1 MSDVYSVFFSWA
13 SSAITNSVYGNRRRV
28 SGRSR
33 KCKDADGDADDCWK
47 VDVRHVP
54 DEASLPA
61 YIGWPDSL
69 RTLIAMDWVVIMF
82 AGVWFGTV
90 GDLLDFQ
97 VVAVCEQQTEGGD
110 AVYRWCCE
118 ASGCGS
124 ARIVSR
130 RQNSTALNL
139 IIIIIIIFVYL

>member
-1 MSDVYSVFFSWA
+1 
-13 SSAITNSVYGNRRRV
+13 
-28 SGRSR
+28 
-33 KCKDADGDADDCWK
+33 
-47 VDVRHVP
+47 
-54 DEASLPA
+54 
-61 YIGWPDSL
+61 
-69 RTLIAMDWVVIMF
+69 MF

-130 RQNSTALNL
+130 RQNSTALNPITYCFGII